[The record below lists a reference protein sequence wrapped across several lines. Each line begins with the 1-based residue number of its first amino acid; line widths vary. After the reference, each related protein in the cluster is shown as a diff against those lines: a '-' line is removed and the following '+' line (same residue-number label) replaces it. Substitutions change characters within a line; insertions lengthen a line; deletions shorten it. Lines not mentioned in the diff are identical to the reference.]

1 MEVAGTNSIFKKSES
16 GIGSIRKSEEFAE
29 SVAYREAMAPIKMT
43 VKTLDSSN
51 HAVEDVDDE
60 GTVKDLKEKIAP
72 QVNIEANLQR
82 LIYCGRVLQDDK
94 KIKDYDL
101 NGKVLHLVQRPPPTG
116 ITSCLSKYSNSDIS
130 LH

>member
-1 MEVAGTNSIFKKSES
+1 
-16 GIGSIRKSEEFAE
+16 
-29 SVAYREAMAPIKMT
+29 MAPIKMT

-116 ITSCLSKYSNSDIS
+116 ITSSLSYVIKF
-130 LH
+130 